1 MCDCTHHIFKV
12 FYLCQVIRNHPSVF
26 EIYQRKLLE
35 PGKISK
41 KYIDKLNKK
50 VSTVLNEYFE
60 NSKDC
65 VPNKRD

>member
-1 MCDCTHHIFKV
+1 
-12 FYLCQVIRNHPSVF
+12 VIRNHPSVF

-35 PGKISK
+35 PGNISK

-50 VSTVLNEYFE
+50 VSTILNEDFE
-60 NSKDC
+60 NSKDY